1 MKKYIN
7 TYKKNNMLVYS
18 NEEPSIVAS
27 TMFFV
32 MQKNNMFTGANFM

>member
-7 TYKKNNMLVYS
+7 TYKNNNMFVCNS
-18 NEEPSIVAS
+18 EEPSIVAS

-32 MQKNNMFTGANFM
+32 MQQNNIFTGANFM

>member
-7 TYKKNNMLVYS
+7 TYKKNNMIVYN

-27 TMFFV
+27 TIFLSCK
-32 MQKNNMFTGANFM
+32 KNNMFTGANFM